1 MSQSYDVDLLIL
13 DLLENMSLIN
23 DSNKVVQAIDFSG
36 VQNKNMHPSDID
48 AVLEFDN
55 KLLILMEIKIKGK
68 QLPTG
73 QKLMLQRICDAWDS
87 CDNKNGLVLKI
98 EHNHYTAKTDIPLRN
113 CVVTEIYFQGQWS
126 KRKQKLITCL
136 NDIGK
141 YYKIDKCSF

>member
-1 MSQSYDVDLLIL
+1 MDLLIL
-13 DLLENMSLIN
+13 DIIENMSLIN

-68 QLPTG
+68 ELPTG
-73 QKLMLQRICDAWDS
+73 QKLMLQRICDAWHKKDK
-87 CDNKNGLVLKI
+87 KNTGKKRKGVILKV
-98 EHNHYTAKTDIPLRN
+98 EHNHYNSNTDIPLRN
-113 CVVTEIYFQGQWS
+113 CVVTEIYFQGQWF

-141 YYKIDKCSF
+141 YYKIDKCKF

>member
-1 MSQSYDVDLLIL
+1 
-13 DLLENMSLIN
+13 MSLIN

-68 QLPTG
+68 ELPTG

-87 CDNKNGLVLKI
+87 NEDKNGLILKV
-98 EHNHYTAKTDIPLRN
+98 EHSHYNTKTDIPLRN
-113 CVVTEIYFQGQWS
+113 CVVTEIYFKGQWS

-141 YYKIDKCSF
+141 FYQINKCKF